1 MIYLLILNYQ
11 NSRKAKKEI
20 LMIKLKKLKKYSI
33 IKLLAYKQNEM
44 LKNMLKH
51 IKIIVQML

>member
-44 LKNMLKH
+44 LNNMLKH
-51 IKIIVQML
+51 IKIIV